1 MFYKLGEDVVSVS
14 MFGKDMGNISTIV
27 FLNQTDMQH
36 ILSLIG
42 SEMKLY
48 EDYELTKLAAVFNQV
63 EVQKASVDLV
73 GHSVSVTISASR
85 LSELETEQM
94 KTDIATEQ
102 TIGQERDEALME
114 LGGMVNDL
122 MEAVA
127 ELGQV
132 VEQLKEE
139 IEK

>member
-27 FLNQTDMQH
+27 FLNQTDMQY
-36 ILSLIG
+36 ILGLIG

-48 EDYELTKLAAVFNQV
+48 EDYELMKLAAVFNQV

>member
-14 MFGKDMGNISTIV
+14 MFGKGMGNISTIV
-27 FLNQTDMQH
+27 FLNQTDMQY
-36 ILSLIG
+36 ILGLVG

>member
-14 MFGKDMGNISTIV
+14 MFGKGMRNISTIV
-27 FLNQTDMQH
+27 FLNQTDMQY
-36 ILSLIG
+36 ILGLVG

>member
-27 FLNQTDMQH
+27 FLNQTDMQY
-36 ILSLIG
+36 ILGLVG

-73 GHSVSVTISASR
+73 GYSVSVTISASR